1 MITILR
7 MLTMTFLVTSLM
19 PSSSMSQEI
28 RSPLDEYIEQA
39 LKQNLTLLQKNNLY
53 ARSLISLKEAKSLFL
68 PEASFQSSYQTGKGG
83 RSINFPLGD
92 IINPIYR
99 DLNRLNSNFSFKDIQ
114 NADVFF
120 LPNNFFESKI
130 HTTIP
135 IINSDLTYN
144 KRIQTQQIILQNLD
158 VEIFKREL
166 IESIKTAYYSYF
178 SANEVLNIYKSAL
191 QRAQVNKR
199 INEKLLQNG
208 KGVKAYVLRADGE
221 VEQNQALITDAAKQ
235 VENARLYF
243 NFLLNRS
250 ADESITIPTDLTI
263 TLINADKLLSSQPN
277 ADKREEIQSL
287 NEGVNLNK
295 NYLKLN
301 QKQWLP
307 KLNGFLDIGTQN
319 TDFKFNSR
327 STYYFTGVQLDIPI
341 FKGGRNTYKVRKSEI
356 DLQNAELN
364 RDLVL
369 QQLTLSAQTAK
380 NSYVSISQKSRSLN
394 KQLEAASSYQKLI
407 ERGFKEGMN
416 SFIEDVDARNQL
428 TQAQLAVKINEYQL
442 LIAAANFER
451 EIAAGN
457 TKF

>member
-1 MITILR
+1 
-7 MLTMTFLVTSLM
+7 M